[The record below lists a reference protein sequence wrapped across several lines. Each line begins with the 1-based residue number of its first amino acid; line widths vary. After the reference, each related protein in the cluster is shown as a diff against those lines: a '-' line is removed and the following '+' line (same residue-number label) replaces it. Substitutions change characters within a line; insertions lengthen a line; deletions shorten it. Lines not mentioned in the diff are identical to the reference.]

1 MLERWC
7 VVDDHV
13 THVFVTNE
21 REHGY
26 SMDSPQ
32 VPGLVFGRN
41 TETEF
46 RAEYQQVLH
55 DVGVRGRVTGHTQLR
70 IQAFDGSECLIR
82 FMQGETEAE
91 RKAVAVHVERLV
103 KSAERCSEFL
113 GDLMPSPT
121 GEYVFVA
128 CLATDT
134 LGWLIDQLNP
144 RGDVLTAV
152 VGVADVMLAA
162 TQLASGITVDWPPI
176 YELGWT
182 REMTLQDLLQRRPSE
197 RPLLAQV

>member
-1 MLERWC
+1 M
-7 VVDDHV
+7 

-46 RAEYQQVLH
+46 RADYQKVLYE
-55 DVGVRGRVTGHTQLR
+55 VGVRGSVVGHTQLR
-70 IQAFDGSECLIR
+70 IEAFDGSECLIR
-82 FMQGETEAE
+82 FMEGDTEAE
-91 RKAVAVHVERLV
+91 RRTIAVQVERLV

-113 GDLMPSPT
+113 DDLEQSPT

-134 LGWLIDQLNP
+134 VGWLIDQLNP

-152 VGVADVMLAA
+152 IGVAEVMLAA
-162 TQLASGITVDWPPI
+162 TQIASGVTVDWPPI
-176 YELGWT
+176 EDLGWT
-182 REMTLQDLLQRRPSE
+182 RAMTIQDLLQRRPSE